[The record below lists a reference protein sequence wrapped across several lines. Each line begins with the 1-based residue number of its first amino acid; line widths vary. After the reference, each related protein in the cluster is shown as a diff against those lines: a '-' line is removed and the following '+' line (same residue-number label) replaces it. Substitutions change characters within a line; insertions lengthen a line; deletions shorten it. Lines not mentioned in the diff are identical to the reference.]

1 VRRSA
6 CTILLAALCLAAATA
21 SSATAAPG
29 MRLGLVDDSFLYWM
43 RPSLNSALDLG
54 VRVVRVNALWS
65 PNPGYA
71 YSLGGL
77 RFTGAVRDLAEN
89 AHGWDVQVVVSF
101 YPDRAR
107 DAPQDDASRHQFCAA
122 AAQLALAQPQITAFI
137 IGNEPNTSR
146 YWQPQFNADGSP
158 ASPQSYFQTVALCY
172 DMLHAVRPGI
182 VVIGPATSDRGGDNP
197 HAASN
202 VSLSP
207 GAFVAGLGRAY
218 KASGR
223 TTPIFDTIDHH
234 PYPLTAAER
243 PWKRHADTR
252 VIGEGDLGRLVAAYR
267 TAFAGTGQPTPGH
280 CVRGRCIGIWYTE
293 DGFQTR
299 PDPTV
304 ASKYL
309 GVETDK
315 LALPADSPPES
326 GPLPAATSHAP
337 SQTQQLDDAIS
348 LAYCQPYVQAFFNF
362 QLDDEAPFSG
372 WQAGLLYVGGAPK
385 PSYDLFRT
393 LSFNVSAGKIDCSRY
408 ASAVRASGK

>member
-1 VRRSA
+1 MRRLVCMSFLVA
-6 CTILLAALCLAAATA
+6 TCLAAA
-21 SSATAAPG
+21 SAPAAQAAPG

-43 RPSLNSALDLG
+43 QPSLASALDLG
-54 VRVVRVNALWS
+54 VHVVRVNALWS
-65 PNPGYA
+65 PSPGYA

-77 RFTGAVRDLAEN
+77 RFTGAVRELAEN

-101 YPDRAR
+101 YPGRAR

-122 AAQLALAQPQITAFI
+122 AAQLALTQPQITAFI

-182 VVIGPATSDRGGDNP
+182 DVVGPATSDRGGDNP
-197 HAASN
+197 RAVSN
-202 VSLSP
+202 ISLSP
-207 GAFVAGLGRAY
+207 GAFIAGLGRAY
-218 KASGR
+218 RASGR

-243 PWKRHADTR
+243 PWKRHPDKR

-267 TAFAGTGQPTPGH
+267 TAFAGTGQPAPGR
-280 CVRGRCIGIWYTE
+280 CVHGGCIGIWYTE

-299 PDPTV
+299 PDP
-304 ASKYL
+304 ALANSYG

-315 LALPADSPPES
+315 LALPADSAAET
-326 GPLPAATSHAP
+326 GPLPAAASRAP

-362 QLDDEAPFSG
+362 QLDDEQSLPG
-372 WQAGLLYVGGAPK
+372 WQAGLVYVNGVRK

-393 LSFNVSAGKIDCSRY
+393 LSYDVAAGKVDCSRY
-408 ASAVRASGK
+408 

>member
-1 VRRSA
+1 MRRFA
-6 CTILLAALCLAAATA
+6 CTLLLTAICLSAAAA
-21 SSATAAPG
+21 SGAQAAPG
-29 MRLGLVDDSFLYWM
+29 MQLGLVDDSFLYWM

-71 YSLGGL
+71 YSNGGL

-101 YPDRAR
+101 YPGRAAW
-107 DAPQDDASRHQFCAA
+107 APQDDASRHQFCAA
-122 AAQLALAQPQITAFI
+122 AQQLALAQPQITAFI

-182 VVIGPATSDRGGDNP
+182 NVVGPATSDRGDDNP
-197 HAASN
+197 RAKSN
-202 VSLSP
+202 ISMSP
-207 GAFVAGLGRAY
+207 GAFIAGLGRAY

-243 PWKRHADTR
+243 PWKRHADKR
-252 VIGEGDLGRLVAAYR
+252 VIGEGDLSRLVAAYQS
-267 TAFAGTGQPTPGH
+267 AFAGTAQPAPGR

-293 DGFQTR
+293 DGFQTK
-299 PDPTV
+299 PDPSV
-304 ASKYL
+304 AAGYS
-309 GVETDK
+309 GTETDK
-315 LALPADSPPES
+315 LALAPTSPPET
-326 GPLPAATSHAP
+326 GPLPAPTSHAP
-337 SQTQQLDDAIS
+337 SQTQQLQDAIS

-362 QLDDEAPFSG
+362 QLDDEAPLSG
-372 WQAGLLYVGGAPK
+372 WQAGLLYVGGTPK

-393 LSFNVSAGKIDCSRY
+393 LSYDVSAGKIDCTRY
-408 ASAVRASGK
+408 ASAVRGSGT